1 MFRVPDITN
10 VPITKEQ
17 ISFRNCNH
25 KIYIVICNKT
35 AMHTPN
41 ENAKEILDDHGITTY
56 PHGTNFPFIKY
67 FDGKDKDIL
76 YSLQRIREK
85 I

>member
-1 MFRVPDITN
+1 
-10 VPITKEQ
+10 
-17 ISFRNCNH
+17 
-25 KIYIVICNKT
+25 
-35 AMHTPN
+35 MHTPN